1 MTTNQLDHLECNQE
15 EGESDMGEDTED
27 INASDGDDEDIIN
40 DEEHDDNDVSDDD
53 DDDEEDLASE
63 EDDEANTD
71 SGDDAD
77 QSDADEDETPS
88 NDSKD
93 DNKLQG
99 MAGMADV
106 ISKILGK
113 TLPQEK
119 DVVLSKCKQS
129 KKRKTDIKEEFE
141 NKKTLREKKS
151 DALELN
157 HVLPTRSNA
166 QNEIL
171 LRKIAT
177 KGVVKLFNAVSAHQ
191 KKLTEKLDDAK
202 TEARK
207 SKAADRI
214 TKDSFLDML
223 TDSTKSKSSYVKNEA
238 VKNEETEKPAWAV
251 LQDNFMMSSRMK
263 DWDKEDGDDGNDA
276 ADHPDDSNDDD
287 DDEDDDQ

>member
-1 MTTNQLDHLECNQE
+1 MTTNQLDHLNCNQK
-15 EGESDMGEDTED
+15 EGESDMGKDTEEVS
-27 INASDGDDEDIIN
+27 NASDGDNEDIVIG
-40 DEEHDDNDVSDDD
+40 EEHDDD
-53 DDDEEDLASE
+53 DDDDASDDDEDLASKE
-63 EDDEANTD
+63 EDDDANTD

-77 QSDADEDETPS
+77 QSDDDEDETPTDE
-88 NDSKD
+88 N

-223 TDSTKSKSSYVKNEA
+223 TDSTKSKSSDVKNEA
-238 VKNEETEKPAWAV
+238 VKDEETEKPAWAV

-276 ADHPDDSNDDD
+276 ADHPDDSD
-287 DDEDDDQ
+287 DDEDDQ